1 MFVVELY
8 NGVTNCPFHDPKE
21 FVSYR
26 DAENYLRAQP
36 RQVYGGMY
44 ELQKVVLITRN
55 RGWTQPE
62 GASFNH
68 IEPTYDYESKTTVFP
83 LNHWKKGTT

>member
-8 NGVTNCPFHDPKE
+8 NGVTNCQFLEPKE

-36 RQVYGGMY
+36 RHVYGGMY
-44 ELQKVVLITRN
+44 ELQKVVFITRN
-55 RGWTQPE
+55 KGWTQPE
-62 GASFNH
+62 GSHLNH
-68 IEPTYDYESKTTVFP
+68 REPTYEYETKTTVFP
-83 LNHWKKGTT
+83 LNHWKKETA